1 MFILSLNPANM
12 LYILISSIRFFVDCR
27 IFYIGKSCHLQ
38 QREIYFFFPNL
49 YAVYFVLF
57 CFCFIVLRRT
67 FSTILNK
74 IGKSQHLASFWIL
87 AWKYLVSY
95 HLLAVLFFS
104 DIICQNEEVLLFI
117 WIFYFELILGF
128 LKCFTCIYEHNYD
141 HFSLWSVDVMG

>member
-12 LYILISSIRFFVDCR
+12 LYILISSMRFFVDCR

-87 AWKYLVSY
+87 AWKYLVSC
-95 HLLAVLFFS
+95 HLLAVLFFFRYYLS
-104 DIICQNEEVLLFI
+104 KLRSIALYLNLLF
-117 WIFYFELILGF
+117 WIDIGF
-128 LKCFTCIYEHNYD
+128 SQMLYLY
-141 HFSLWSVDVMG
+141 LWT